1 MRYNYLSLNILEFH
15 RGNTIKQ
22 NYLNNRDI
30 LKEIHLSKNTYCS
43 YKDREVDHKY
53 DIILPDINSIN
64 EYNIN
69 VAKTNRIAKTLR
81 ETGKLIRL
89 EDIPNTDLVFRITMW
104 EHVPM
109 LPPKIDKANKLLKKL
124 NTNRSIDKFFDTIT
138 DDNIVDEEFIDVVDE
153 PNELTIIP
161 TNNIK
166 ADHIKVNFP
175 PFYHY
180 RLDENN
186 ELYVVGKS
194 HWCGDLET
202 GYFSKTHGYLT
213 DTLALMIVKL
223 CEKYASNSKFR
234 GYSYRDEFVG
244 QAVMQLVQVCLMFNE
259 EKSENPFSFFTSC
272 AHNSFLRILNIEKK
286 NRDIR
291 DTLLE
296 QNHMSA
302 SYTRANQT
310 ANNFNDE

>member
-1 MRYNYLSLNILEFH
+1 MA
-15 RGNTIKQ
+15 GN
-22 NYLNNRDI
+22 
-30 LKEIHLSKNTYCS
+30 
-43 YKDREVDHKY
+43 
-53 DIILPDINSIN
+53 
-64 EYNIN
+64 
-69 VAKTNRIAKTLR
+69 
-81 ETGKLIRL
+81 
-89 EDIPNTDLVFRITMW
+89 DLF
-104 EHVPM
+104 
-109 LPPKIDKANKLLKKL
+109 
-124 NTNRSIDKFFDTIT
+124 
-138 DDNIVDEEFIDVVDE
+138 
-153 PNELTIIP
+153 
-161 TNNIK
+161 K

-259 EKSENPFSFFTSC
+259 EKSENPFSNLVE
-272 AHNSFLRILNIEKK
+272 H
-286 NRDIR
+286 
-291 DTLLE
+291 
-296 QNHMSA
+296 
-302 SYTRANQT
+302 
-310 ANNFNDE
+310 